1 MEINDLFRE
10 KGKTGSSPVM
20 SSSYSRV
27 LSPVFRSLFKA
38 SDSDFYVM
46 NGELSASLITFSVL

>member
-20 SSSYSRV
+20 SSSSSRV
-27 LSPVFRSLFKA
+27 LFKA